1 MPEQIFVDYHFH
13 PNFRFG
19 IREANR
25 AKRIWR
31 AFQKHD
37 LGVVVVSEHN
47 WKSPRR
53 SYELLEEHRPAGC
66 RTVLLPGVEVLTR
79 EGLDIV
85 VFSHD
90 VAWYGDAALAGLLQ
104 PYRLTFDQTAEIV
117 AGESAMAAYLPH
129 PFTRGT
135 TGAVEFYGEELAAAQ
150 VRRIG
155 GVEVSNNSYDD
166 CLRIVGRI
174 CSRVLPETHRRMSLT
189 QDIAEEFLETTG
201 AAFFAHGSDAHFPDE
216 VGYGCLMEAESRPE
230 TPADAFDLVTRH
242 VGRASH
248 QRGEK
253 AALERAWHASKSLF
267 ITVEEALQKRSIRK
281 GLRRSESSGKVL
293 PRLAS
298 TG

>member
-1 MPEQIFVDYHFH
+1 MREQIFVDYHFH

-19 IREANR
+19 VREANR

-31 AFQKHD
+31 AFEQHD
-37 LGVVVVSEHN
+37 LGVVVVSEHS

-53 SYELLEEHRPAGC
+53 SYELLEEHRPPGC

-90 VAWYGDAALAGLLQ
+90 VAWYGDPALEGLLQ
-104 PYRLTFDQTAEIV
+104 PYRLTCDQAAEV
-117 AGESAMAAYLPH
+117 VSGESGMAAFLPH
-129 PFTRGT
+129 PYTRGT
-135 TGAVEFYGEELAAAQ
+135 TGAVEFFGEELAAAM

-155 GVEVSNNSYDD
+155 GVEVSNNCYDD

-189 QDIAEEFLETTG
+189 QEIANEFLETTG

-216 VGYGCLMEAESRPE
+216 VGYGCLMEVESRPE
-230 TPADAFDLVTRH
+230 TPTDAFALVTRH

-253 AALERAWHASKSLF
+253 ASLERAWHASKSLF

-281 GLRRSESSGKVL
+281 GLRRLESSGNMG
-293 PRLAS
+293 RRFAS
-298 TG
+298 VN